1 MFAALIYAIDRG
13 MSADKTYFT
22 VAEANA
28 LVPALE
34 VRFGKVM
41 QLRAQLRTT
50 YEALERAGE
59 PPTAES
65 LERSDGPDDLRKLRG
80 RFRILLET
88 LTEEL
93 AAVESL
99 GVSVKDLDIGL
110 CDFLGERE
118 GRDVWLCWQ
127 YGEKQVNFWHE
138 MGDGFSGRQPLTAA
152 ASPQRLLH

>member
-1 MFAALIYAIDRG
+1 
-13 MSADKTYFT
+13 MSGEKRYFT

-41 QLRAQLRTT
+41 QLRGQLRTS
-50 YEALERAGE
+50 YETLEKLGE

-65 LERSDGPDDLRKLRG
+65 LERNEGPDDLRKLRG
-80 RFRILLET
+80 RFRALLEA

-93 AAVESL
+93 AAVETM
-99 GVSVKDLDIGL
+99 GVAVKDLDLGL

-127 YGEKQVNFWHE
+127 YGEKQVAYWHE
-138 MGDGFSGRQPLTAA
+138 IDAGFGGRQPLAA
-152 ASPQRLLH
+152 KPPTDRLLH

>member
-1 MFAALIYAIDRG
+1 
-13 MSADKTYFT
+13 MSDDKRYFT

-41 QLRAQLRTT
+41 QLRGQLRTS
-50 YEALERAGE
+50 YDALDKAGE

-65 LERSDGPDDLRKLRG
+65 LERRDGPEDLRKLRG
-80 RFRILLET
+80 RFRALLEA

-93 AAVESL
+93 AAIEAL
-99 GVSVKDLDIGL
+99 GVAVKDLDIGL
-110 CDFLGERE
+110 CDFLGVRE

-127 YGEKQVNFWHE
+127 YGEKRVGFWHE
-138 MGDGFSGRQPLTAA
+138 LDAGFGGRHPLDE
-152 ASPQRLLH
+152 PRPRDRLLH